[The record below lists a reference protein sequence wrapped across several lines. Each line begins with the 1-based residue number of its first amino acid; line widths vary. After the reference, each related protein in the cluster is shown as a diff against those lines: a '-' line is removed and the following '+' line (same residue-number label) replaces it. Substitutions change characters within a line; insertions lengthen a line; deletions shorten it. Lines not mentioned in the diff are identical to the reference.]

1 MDLVLV
7 TGGAGYIGSHVVEIL
22 LNKGKH
28 VRVIDNGMFGFQS
41 LYPFHESGQFE
52 LIKGDLRNISDIKRA
67 VKGVHSIIHL
77 GGIVGNPACSY
88 DKQSCEDVNVTA
100 TLRLAELA
108 SAAGVQRFIFASSCS
123 VYGYGEHLFT
133 ENSQLNPVDYYAESK
148 IQGEEVLHKFSGDLT
163 LTTCRFATVFGASRR
178 MRFDLAV
185 NGMTASAV
193 ADGICNV
200 HGGNQWRPFIH
211 CHDVAAAL
219 CLIQCSDKVLVG
231 NEIFNVGDDRQNM
244 TLGMLG
250 EKIREALPAVQVNIQ
265 GTITDQRSYQV
276 SFRKI
281 RERLNF
287 RGTIP
292 LVQGIKE
299 VSMLLESHIIPSYHL
314 GIYSNLKTMEK
325 LAA

>member
-1 MDLVLV
+1 M
-7 TGGAGYIGSHVVEIL
+7 EIL
-22 LNKGKH
+22 LKNGNS

-41 LYPFHESGQFE
+41 LYPFRESGQFE

-77 GGIVGNPACSY
+77 GGIVGNPACSF
-88 DKQSCEDVNVTA
+88 DKQTCEDVNVTA
-100 TLRLAELA
+100 TLRLGELA

-123 VYGYGEHLFT
+123 VYGYGEQIFT
-133 ENSQLNPVDYYAESK
+133 ENSQMNPVDYYAESK
-148 IQGEEVLHKFSGDLT
+148 IKGEEVLQEFSGDMT

-193 ADGICNV
+193 TDSICNV

-211 CHDVAAAL
+211 CHDVATAL
-219 CLIQCSDKVLVG
+219 CLIQCSDKLLVHK
-231 NEIFNVGDDRQNM
+231 EIFNVGDDRQNI

-250 EKIREALPAVQVNIQ
+250 EIIREALPAVQVNIKD
-265 GTITDQRSYQV
+265 TITDQRSYQV
-276 SFRKI
+276 SFSKI
-281 RERLNF
+281 CERMNF
-287 RGTIP
+287 NGTIS
-292 LVQGIKE
+292 LIQGIKE
-299 VSMLLESHIIPSYHL
+299 VSMLLESHIVPNYHL

-325 LAA
+325 